1 MLKNET
7 AAKFAFCQWSSPNSM
22 RPNFGGIPKKLN
34 LATLLLLLLVLLT
47 FGQTNLTDAAR
58 RIYRV
63 RSNSVEKLHNRTT
76 KKCLA
81 ERDPIMRIMADQ
93 LCELC
98 HGMFSHVNPNLR
110 AQCSSKCYKNAQ
122 FRKCL
127 EMYTA
132 LPEGHPGGTVETK
145 RNEEK
150 GAEGRETGQW
160 QWAQSERT
168 TDEAKRNGRQKG
180 DKRTVAIVKY
190 L

>member
-7 AAKFAFCQWSSPNSM
+7 KAKFVFCQWPPISI

-34 LATLLLLLLVLLT
+34 LATLLLLLVVLT
-47 FGQTNLTDAAR
+47 FGQANVTDAAR

-81 ERDPIMRIMADQ
+81 ERDPIIRIMADQ

-110 AQCSSKCYKNAQ
+110 AQCSSQCFKNAQ

-150 GAEGRETGQW
+150 RAKGRETEHW
-160 QWAQSERT
+160 QWAQRERT
-168 TDEAKRNGRQKG
+168 TDNAKLNGRQKD
-180 DKRTVAIVKY
+180 DKRTKT